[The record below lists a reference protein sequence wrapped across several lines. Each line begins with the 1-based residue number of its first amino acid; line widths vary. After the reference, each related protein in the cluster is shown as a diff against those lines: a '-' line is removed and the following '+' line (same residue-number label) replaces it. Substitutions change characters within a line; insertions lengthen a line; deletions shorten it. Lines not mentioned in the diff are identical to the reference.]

1 MSKRITLC
9 SGKPNR
15 AGYRIVPEGV
25 VLTSYEKNPV
35 LLGMHNG
42 QMLSIGNILE
52 LKIEDGEL
60 TGLPV
65 FDMEDPVAAEYAR
78 KYDKGFMRA
87 CSMGHD
93 PFAFSEDLALA
104 MPGQTL
110 ATVTGTELLEVSMCN
125 IPGDRDAVLRLSGR
139 SLSDFGDID
148 IIPKLQLSNEQK
160 INHNKIES
168 KMDFKNIAIELGL
181 NDGATETEIVAGIK
195 TLKLS
200 QEVAKKERV
209 EALMTLGIEKKVI
222 TEENRSNYEKLAYA
236 DFESTST
243 LIKNA
248 EVKVTTE
255 NAKPEKQLSIAD
267 QLKASSSGGAVP
279 KNDEVTYLKLSKE
292 NPKELLRIK
301 NEDPELYKKLSADY
315 AKGVK

>member
-9 SGKPNR
+9 SGKVNR
-15 AGYRIVPEGV
+15 AGYRTVPEGV
-25 VLTSYEKNPV
+25 VLDAYEKNPV

-52 LKIEDGEL
+52 IKMEDGEL

-65 FDMEDPVAAEYAR
+65 FDMDDPVAAEYAR

-93 PFAFSEDLALA
+93 PLEFSEDLSLA
-104 MPGQTL
+104 KPGQTL
-110 ATVTGTELLEVSMCN
+110 ATVTKTELLEVSMCN

-139 SLSDFGDID
+139 SKNEFGDID
-148 IIPKLQLSNEQK
+148 IIPKLQLSKEQI

-168 KMDFKNIAIELGL
+168 KMDFKNIALELGL
-181 NDGATETEIVAGIK
+181 NEASTETEILSAVK

-200 QEVAKKERV
+200 QEAAKKERV
-209 EALMTLGIEKKVI
+209 DALMTLGIEKKVI
-222 TEENRSNYEKLAYA
+222 TEDNRASYEKLAYA
-236 DFESTST
+236 DFDSTST

-248 EVKVTTE
+248 EVKAVE
-255 NAKPEKQLSIAD
+255 IAKPEKQLSIKDQLLRSGGNKEMPAD
-267 QLKASSSGGAVP
+267 QP
-279 KNDEVTYLKLSKE
+279 TYFKLSKE
-292 NPKELLRIK
+292 NPNELLRIK